1 MINYIFQEVHTGT
14 RAASP
19 KHRALWNKKS
29 LEVGRADRTNDALH
43 SVRTQVAVQAR
54 SQGTLV
60 SNENVN
66 ANVSHLNLKKR
77 DIRSHTESEKMSYRL
92 QKALLSRLESFLCL
106 QYFTCGRR
114 NKQTHVSNKK
124 ADINLAVY
132 ILTTTQ
138 QRSEAKSTRL
148 GFFSAVQELAKM
160 CPPSVPRPKYSL
172 LRAGSSGSRLTGAS
186 MARWRTGASRRGP
199 VGRLPRLVA
208 RRLAGTSSSSPAMTA
223 PPNLLAGCQQMG

>member
-19 KHRALWNKKS
+19 KHRALWKKS

-43 SVRTQVAVQAR
+43 SVRTQVAETIPAR
-54 SQGTLV
+54 SQGILV

-66 ANVSHLNLKKR
+66 VNVSHLNLKKR

-92 QKALLSRLESFLCL
+92 EKALLSRLESFLCL
-106 QYFTCGRR
+106 QYFTYGRR

-124 ADINLAVY
+124 ADINLAVD
-132 ILTTTQ
+132 ILTTAQ

-148 GFFSAVQELAKM
+148 QIAAAI
-160 CPPSVPRPKYSL
+160 C
-172 LRAGSSGSRLTGAS
+172 
-186 MARWRTGASRRGP
+186 RTR
-199 VGRLPRLVA
+199 V
-208 RRLAGTSSSSPAMTA
+208 SSSLRCKS
-223 PPNLLAGCQQMG
+223 